1 MEKKT
6 EVHTM
11 LVNQPL
17 LLQACLDGKFG
28 TIFEYGRSCVCEA
41 GFIYLLGEAEE
52 GILSELKNRWNN
64 RMFICMTRQW
74 EEALLTSYPE
84 MVHVTRYQMKYE
96 PGSTDEKVLCRYIEM
111 LPHEYKL
118 TMFDR
123 TVFEQKPFMHA
134 STYSSYKDFQRNASG
149 AVVWYQGQIVSSA
162 SSFLSWENQLELD
175 IVTAK
180 EHRRKG
186 LGIACASAMLL
197 DCKARG
203 LDVHWDA
210 QNPASRSLAE
220 KMGYR
225 LDCTYRAYSFM
236 APEEP

>member
-1 MEKKT
+1 
-6 EVHTM
+6 
-11 LVNQPL
+11 
-17 LLQACLDGKFG
+17 
-28 TIFEYGRSCVCEA
+28 
-41 GFIYLLGEAEE
+41 
-52 GILSELKNRWNN
+52 
-64 RMFICMTRQW
+64 MTRQW
-74 EEALLTSYPE
+74 EEALLTSYPG

-96 PGSTDEKVLCRYIEM
+96 PGSTDEKVLCRYMEM
-111 LPHEYKL
+111 LPHEYRL

-134 STYSSYKDFQRNASG
+134 STYSSYEDFQRNASG

-225 LDCTYRAYSFM
+225 LDCTYQAYSFM

>member
-1 MEKKT
+1 
-6 EVHTM
+6 M

-74 EEALLTSYPE
+74 EEALLTSYPG

-96 PGSTDEKVLCRYIEM
+96 PGSTDEKVLCRYMEM
-111 LPHEYKL
+111 LPHEYRL

-123 TVFEQKPFMHA
+123 TVFEQNPLCMQAPIHPMKIFKGMHPV
-134 STYSSYKDFQRNASG
+134 R
-149 AVVWYQGQIVSSA
+149 
-162 SSFLSWENQLELD
+162 
-175 IVTAK
+175 
-180 EHRRKG
+180 
-186 LGIACASAMLL
+186 
-197 DCKARG
+197 
-203 LDVHWDA
+203 
-210 QNPASRSLAE
+210 
-220 KMGYR
+220 
-225 LDCTYRAYSFM
+225 
-236 APEEP
+236 